1 MESRRL
7 QRTSSHSRKEGMG
20 DHRLKWLRADIVR
33 EPPLPATL
41 RKRKAGVK
49 SGIRILLCSCASRHN
64 HSRQADARCCYV
76 TQWAEYRLTAPAD
89 YNSELSQEELN
100 QLIKNARQ
108 IWADAHRDWT
118 PEGDGETYRSA
129 DHYAASAPCA

>member
-41 RKRKAGVK
+41 RKRKQGSRVAFG
-49 SGIRILLCSCASRHN
+49 SCCAAVLRATIT
-64 HSRQADARCCYV
+64 RD
-76 TQWAEYRLTAPAD
+76 RLTRVVA
-89 YNSELSQEELN
+89 
-100 QLIKNARQ
+100 
-108 IWADAHRDWT
+108 T
-118 PEGDGETYRSA
+118 
-129 DHYAASAPCA
+129 